1 MDFQKLKNLFEIQ
14 SLEMIN
20 DMDIRLNILKQIYN
34 SIKQEAETLKFQ
46 QENFYLI
53 FKNLQIIFQYDFK
66 MIQDL
71 DKSKINKNQNYK

>member
-1 MDFQKLKNLFEIQ
+1 LDFQKLKNLFEIQ